1 MMERVVVFGSA
12 PIARLGAADLLAA
25 AGIPCGRG
33 TNLRGVAAVV
43 LQLDDPGMRRRLIAV
58 RRASPRATVVA
69 VGVDRPVLRV
79 ARRPTWWAVRAARDQ
94 PLTAASF
101 VDAVAAALMGP

>member
-12 PIARLGAADLLAA
+12 PIARLGAADLLLQ

-33 TNLRGVAAVV
+33 ADLRGVAAVV
-43 LQLDDPGMRRRLIAV
+43 VQLDDPGLRRRLSDV
-58 RRASPRATVVA
+58 RRASPGAAVVA

-79 ARRPTWWAVRAARDQ
+79 ARRPTWWAVCAARDQ
-94 PLTAASF
+94 PLTAAAF
-101 VDAVAAALMGP
+101 VDAVAAALSGF